1 VRALLLVLTACHGVV
16 APRRPVA
23 EGCPADRIGKVTI
36 EGAEARDVAPLAV
49 LEGTLDDQARI
60 DRTTQVAADFLRAR
74 GYPHATLRVTRGAG
88 CGVELAIAVARGP
101 RYRIADIE
109 LHSDATLPPGD
120 PRAALE
126 DGLGTVN
133 AVGGAY
139 VADRMTRAL
148 AALVHRYRD
157 AGWLDAAV
165 DAPHADWDD
174 TDHSVRVAIAVH
186 PGRRYKIGRLVARPS
201 VLAALGL
208 KGGDWFEAGTLRS
221 ALERARR
228 RLSREL
234 AVTLSVASERA
245 AIDVE
250 IQ

>member
-1 VRALLLVLTACHGVV
+1 VRALLLALTACHGGI
-16 APRRPVA
+16 APRPPVA
-23 EGCPADRIGKVTI
+23 AGCPAGRIGKVTI
-36 EGAEARDVAPLAV
+36 EGASPRDVAPLAV
-49 LEGTLDDQARI
+49 LEGTLDDPPRI
-60 DRTTQVAADFLRAR
+60 ARTTEVAVDFLRAR
-74 GYPHATLRVTRGAG
+74 GYPHATIDVTRRAG
-88 CGVELAIAVARGP
+88 CGVELAIAVDRGP

-120 PRAALE
+120 ARAALE

-139 VADRMTRAL
+139 VADRLTRAL

-157 AGWLDAAV
+157 AGWLDAAA
-165 DAPHADWDD
+165 DAPRASWDE
-174 TDHSVRVAIAVH
+174 TDHTVRLAIALH
-186 PGRRYKIGRLVARPS
+186 PGRRYKIGKLVARPS
-201 VLAALGL
+201 VIDALGL
-208 KGGDWFEAGTLRS
+208 KGGDWFEAGTLRT

-228 RLSREL
+228 RLARRL

-250 IQ
+250 IK